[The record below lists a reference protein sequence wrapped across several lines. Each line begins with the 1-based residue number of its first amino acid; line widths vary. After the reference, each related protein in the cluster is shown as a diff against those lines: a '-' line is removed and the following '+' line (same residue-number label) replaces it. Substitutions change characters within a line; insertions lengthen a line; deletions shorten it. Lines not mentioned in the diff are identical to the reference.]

1 MAYALIIHVT
11 TVFFCSITP
20 ILHKQFHN
28 IANQVHVKYTKNLN
42 HIINWNKFISAIK
55 LKREKNNMFEASVWC
70 FWQAICIFATNNI
83 SILAQE
89 GEKNASDNKH

>member
-1 MAYALIIHVT
+1 
-11 TVFFCSITP
+11 
-20 ILHKQFHN
+20 
-28 IANQVHVKYTKNLN
+28 
-42 HIINWNKFISAIK
+42 
-55 LKREKNNMFEASVWC
+55 MFEASVWC